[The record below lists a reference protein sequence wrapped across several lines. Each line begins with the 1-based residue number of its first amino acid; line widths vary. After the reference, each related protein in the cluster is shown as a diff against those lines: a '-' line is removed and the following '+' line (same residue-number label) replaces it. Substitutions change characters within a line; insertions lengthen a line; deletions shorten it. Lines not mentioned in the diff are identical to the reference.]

1 MSLVLWTCIYGGSKR
16 NDLTLFSAIAFAEI
30 VFPCP
35 SPEYNFGV
43 IPQFEKLLVITSM
56 NQVQAF
62 LTV

>member
-1 MSLVLWTCIYGGSKR
+1 MGGSKR